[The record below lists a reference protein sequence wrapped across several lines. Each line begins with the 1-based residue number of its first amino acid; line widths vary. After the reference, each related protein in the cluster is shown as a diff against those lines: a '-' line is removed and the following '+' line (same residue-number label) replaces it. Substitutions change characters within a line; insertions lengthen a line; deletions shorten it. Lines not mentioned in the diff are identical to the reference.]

1 MVSHEKQ
8 RDEVADA
15 LEGEGKPGMENF
27 PNTEKK
33 WNIWTAWLYIFDWY
47 PSHYPAEER
56 KMLRKLDASL
66 LSFVCIMCKSILL
79 GPFQY
84 RYLTRK

>member
-1 MVSHEKQ
+1 MVSHETQ

-15 LEGEGKPGMENF
+15 LEGEGKQGIENLSI
-27 PNTEKK
+27 PEKK

-66 LSFVCIMCKSILL
+66 LSFVCIMCKSIHL
-79 GPFQY
+79 GPS
-84 RYLTRK
+84 RYPY